1 MIFIFMIIMFTE
13 NKWIAC
19 FERKKYT
26 YAQDLQFLR
35 ARIKLLPNT
44 VIFNDISSKMLIVKS
59 NT

>member
-1 MIFIFMIIMFTE
+1 MITMFTE

-44 VIFNDISSKMLIVKS
+44 VIFNDISSKTLIVKS